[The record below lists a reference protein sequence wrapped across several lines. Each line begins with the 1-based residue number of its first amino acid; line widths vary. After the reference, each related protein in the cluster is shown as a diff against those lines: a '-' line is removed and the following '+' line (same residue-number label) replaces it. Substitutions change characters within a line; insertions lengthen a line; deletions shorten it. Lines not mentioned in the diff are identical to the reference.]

1 MGSIANLLAAQIDF
15 SPPNYKEGR
24 FADLIKL
31 SDSKE
36 DLVFLLI
43 RANFKVQ
50 EPRISGNVFLMF
62 ELGSFG
68 ELLAEIDKL

>member
-43 RANFKVQ
+43 RANFKV
-50 EPRISGNVFLMF
+50 
-62 ELGSFG
+62 
-68 ELLAEIDKL
+68 